1 MGKASFA
8 DIQDGYGRIQ
18 LFFKVD
24 KVGQESYEEFK
35 KLDIGD
41 IIGVKGSVFK
51 THKGEISVRV
61 ESYEL
66 LSKSLQPLPEKW
78 HGLKDVDLR
87 YRQRYV
93 DLIVNPGVK
102 DTFIKRSKIIGSMRR
117 FLDGRG
123 FIEVETPILNVIPG
137 GGAAKPFV
145 TYHNTLNMEL
155 YLRIAPELYLKR
167 LLVGGFEKVYEIGRL
182 FRNEGI
188 SVKHN
193 PEFTSM
199 EVYQAYTDYKGMMEL
214 AEQMISHIVMD
225 VCGSLEVEYQ
235 GMRLDFS
242 LPWKRI
248 TMADAVKEYCGV
260 DFNTIEDDLYAT
272 RILKGKGID
281 TGKTVKKGE
290 ALNMLFEKY
299 VEEHLVQPTF
309 IYDYPVEVSPLA
321 KRKPGMPGMT
331 ERFELFIAGREIG
344 NAFTE
349 LNDPEDQK
357 ERFLDQVR
365 KREEGDEEANMMD
378 EDFLLRWNTGC
389 ACRRAGDRH

>member
-1 MGKASFA
+1 
-8 DIQDGYGRIQ
+8 
-18 LFFKVD
+18 
-24 KVGQESYEEFK
+24 
-35 KLDIGD
+35 
-41 IIGVKGSVFK
+41 
-51 THKGEISVRV
+51 V

-272 RILKGKGID
+272 RILKEKGID

-378 EDFLLRWNTGC
+378 EDFLLSLEYGMPP
-389 ACRRAGDRH
+389 AGGLGIGIDRLVMILTDSPSIRDVLLFPTMKPRD